1 MGWEEAAAGFPE
13 LPKGRSLR
21 KVWIDPGT
29 FPVIAVAGI
38 AACMMT
44 TFIHK
49 HFFGSTEIAMY
60 KSQRTVPDHSD
71 AHRVDVQNSR
81 RNLLGNMAWMD
92 LNKSKM
98 TLFPFSYVPREET
111 IAAHRT
117 D

>member
-1 MGWEEAAAGFPE
+1 M
-13 LPKGRSLR
+13 
-21 KVWIDPGT
+21 
-29 FPVIAVAGI
+29 IAVAGI

-49 HFFGSTEIAMY
+49 HFFGSTEVAMY

-98 TLFPFSYVPREET
+98 TLFPFSYVPREGDVAT
-111 IAAHRT
+111 RWSSHTSYARACSDHRQFPLILT
-117 D
+117 HAGPLTY